1 MKFRSFTVQAFKS
14 QNSLIICSLA
24 YKSRFFYTVLTLCAV
39 SLTSASPVTHPES
52 DVSALEDRQII
63 LPRIIFGSYGAGL
76 YTGRHVQSVKDEVK
90 YAPGLNNASGA
101 LCHKFG
107 TWSFQAPIN
116 DIAEPACQGLTSRAL
131 SWQRTGDKAM
141 ANPNVVVGTWS
152 NRTLLTNED
161 GYRQTLIFVLADE
174 NRDTERLF
182 YGMGACMTAITTL
195 VYDCKY

>member
-1 MKFRSFTVQAFKS
+1 MECRSFTIQAFKS

-24 YKSRFFYTVLTLCAV
+24 YKSRFFYTVLALCAV
-39 SLTSASPVTHPES
+39 SLTSASPVTYPES
-52 DVSALEDRQII
+52 DVSALKDRQII

-116 DIAEPACQGLTSRAL
+116 DIAEPAYQGLTSRAL

-141 ANPNVVVGTWS
+141 ANPKS
-152 NRTLLTNED
+152 L
-161 GYRQTLIFVLADE
+161 
-174 NRDTERLF
+174 
-182 YGMGACMTAITTL
+182 
-195 VYDCKY
+195 